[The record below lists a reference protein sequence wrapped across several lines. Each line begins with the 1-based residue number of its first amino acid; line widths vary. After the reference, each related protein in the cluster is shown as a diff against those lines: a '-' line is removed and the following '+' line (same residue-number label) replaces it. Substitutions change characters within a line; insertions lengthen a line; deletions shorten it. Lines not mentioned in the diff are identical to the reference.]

1 MSTNNVSLIAMK
13 VWFESLEMKVLIN
26 QTDGKFDVFISLC
39 WQYLFEP
46 WQSFERCCPMIDSC
60 LQLGQ
65 GFQED
70 FK

>member
-39 WQYLFEP
+39 WQDLFEP
-46 WQSFERCCPMIDSC
+46 WQSFERCCPMIDSR
-60 LQLGQ
+60 LQL
-65 GFQED
+65 
-70 FK
+70 

>member
-26 QTDGKFDVFISLC
+26 QTDGKFDVFISLY

-60 LQLGQ
+60 LQL
-65 GFQED
+65 
-70 FK
+70 

>member
-46 WQSFERCCPMIDSC
+46 
-60 LQLGQ
+60 
-65 GFQED
+65 
-70 FK
+70 